1 MEFGREDG
9 LIGNETS
16 LERPKKLRKLTKED
30 EIDFRLVLDGGR
42 GMPLGRFLFA
52 LSAAV

>member
-1 MEFGREDG
+1 MEFGRNDG
-9 LIGNETS
+9 LIGDETA
-16 LERPKKLRKLTKED
+16 LERPKELRKLAKED

-42 GMPLGRFLFA
+42 GMPLGRCLFA